1 MTTIK
6 QPAPTTLQEADEVQD
21 ITVKDLI
28 ATLQTYPED
37 YIVFPVPIGQVG
49 LGAELVAALDQDT
62 QGLPVYSIGKP
73 DGVNLVDFEDQPK

>member
-28 ATLQTYPED
+28 ATLQTYPD
-37 YIVFPVPIGQVG
+37 DHIVFVTSQRNPAY
-49 LGAELVAALDQDT
+49 GAELIAAVDPDT
-62 QGLPVYSIGKP
+62 MGVPVLEMSRTGGI
-73 DGVNLVDFEDQPK
+73 NLIDMEDQPK